1 MNNQVGEGYIK
12 AACEAVGVS
21 RRVYYQAVK
30 NRKNGAPLTK
40 NQLDVLSEL
49 KRLVEDAKLKLQN
62 L

>member
-21 RRVYYQAVK
+21 KRVYEQAVK
-30 NRKNGAPLTK
+30 NRRKGAPLTK
-40 NQLDVLSEL
+40 NQLDVLYKHKE
-49 KRLVEDAKLKLQN
+49 LVEEAKLKLQN